1 MAVGKNK
8 RVARGRK
15 GGKRKIV
22 DPFSRKEWY
31 TVMAPGPFKKRA
43 VARTAANRTQG
54 TYNVVDAL
62 KGRVF
67 EINMAD
73 LQEDEGQFYQ
83 KVKLKVEEVQG
94 SECMTSFYGMS
105 FTTDKLRSLVRKWHS
120 LIEAHQDVKTA
131 DGFFLRVFC
140 IAFTDRRR
148 NQMRKTSYAQSS
160 QIRQIRQKMFDV
172 VSREITSCDSRDVCE
187 KVVANVIGDKIR
199 RECEGIYPLNNVY
212 VRKIKVLKAPKFDM
226 FRFNEGV
233 AAVKAGKPKK
243 ARGEDKGLAAD
254 EPAPDAEKPVGM

>member
-1 MAVGKNK
+1 MG
-8 RVARGRK
+8 
-15 GGKRKIV
+15 
-22 DPFSRKEWY
+22 
-31 TVMAPGPFKKRA
+31 
-43 VARTAANRTQG
+43 
-54 TYNVVDAL
+54 
-62 KGRVF
+62 
-67 EINMAD
+67 
-73 LQEDEGQFYQ
+73 
-83 KVKLKVEEVQG
+83 
-94 SECMTSFYGMS
+94 
-105 FTTDKLRSLVRKWHS
+105 
-120 LIEAHQDVKTA
+120 
-131 DGFFLRVFC
+131 RVFC

-160 QIRQIRQKMFDV
+160 QIRQIRQKMF
-172 VSREITSCDSRDVCE
+172 DVCE